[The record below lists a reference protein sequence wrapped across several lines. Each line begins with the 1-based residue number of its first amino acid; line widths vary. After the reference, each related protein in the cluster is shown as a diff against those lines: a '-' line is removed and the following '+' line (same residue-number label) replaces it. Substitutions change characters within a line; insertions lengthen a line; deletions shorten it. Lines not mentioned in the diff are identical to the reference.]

1 VVETLTQVCS
11 TFPKWICCFPLGLL
25 KSAFNGVAGGKHQPL
40 PKAPLEGKVD
50 PKGGVILLHFPKV
63 DFAPLS

>member
-1 VVETLTQVCS
+1 
-11 TFPKWICCFPLGLL
+11 LGLL

-40 PKAPLEGKVD
+40 PKAPLEGKVE
-50 PKGGVILLHFPKV
+50 PKGGVILLHFSKV